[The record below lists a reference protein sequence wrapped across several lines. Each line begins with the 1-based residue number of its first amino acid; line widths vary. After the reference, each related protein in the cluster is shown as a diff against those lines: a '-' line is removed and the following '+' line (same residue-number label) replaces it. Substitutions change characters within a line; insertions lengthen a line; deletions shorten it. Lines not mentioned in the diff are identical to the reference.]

1 MFEIEYFD
9 LKDVNVLPYDMFL
22 KDFKPCAMFNND
34 IKNVIMLPLS
44 FTPFKKKIEN

>member
-1 MFEIEYFD
+1 
-9 LKDVNVLPYDMFL
+9 MFL

-44 FTPFKKKIEN
+44 FTPFKKKLKIRKYENAFNIC